1 MQRRLEKRGNGN
13 IVLVIGKEDSRARSV
28 LESLGPD
35 VGYLGWWRD
44 QKDEYTLRVMSPS
57 HSYTP
62 VALKLCRVLANTIN
76 VIENYNKW
84 ELTSTEFGIEPCL
97 IKIEDEVYA
106 TFERLKKRVDEIAKE
121 EEERQARHDALT
133 KRIRDVES
141 MIDNEV
147 IDGKHTRAVL
157 RREIEFGRL
166 EETCANKT
174 LYEMYDDGL
183 I

>member
-28 LESLGPD
+28 LESLGTD
-35 VGYLGWWRD
+35 VGYLGWW
-44 QKDEYTLRVMSPS
+44 KAHEDEYTLRVVSPS

-62 VALKLCRVLANTIN
+62 VALKLCRVLADTIN
-76 VIENYNKW
+76 VIERYNKW
-84 ELTSTEFGIEPCL
+84 ESVLTEVGKEPCL

-106 TFERLKKRVDEIAKE
+106 TLEHLKKRVEEIAKE
-121 EEERQARHDALT
+121 VEERQARHDDL
-133 KRIRDVES
+133 KNRIRDVTS

-157 RREIEFGRL
+157 RREIECGRL